1 MKPGQQPVIILRPKK
16 HAGHGHHGGA
26 WKVAYADF
34 VTAMMCFFMVMWLVN
49 QDPAVR
55 KAIAVYFREPG
66 LLNHEF
72 SNSVISGGRPGI
84 EPGQAPNP
92 VPHTETDVIR
102 AERDLLAGA
111 AKRIKEELTQTPEFA
126 ELREQVEFTITAE
139 GLRIEL
145 VDREGS
151 SFFASGRTELLGESE
166 RILTVI
172 ARDVSELKND
182 IVVEGHTDSDPYIDG
197 RRYGNWEL
205 SAERSNAA
213 RRVMERTLRE
223 GQLRAVRGFAATQPH
238 VPENPRDPRN
248 RRVSVVV
255 RSQSAA
261 ALEQAV
267 RDGHTEG
274 LGSAGSGKGTDSP
287 R

>member
-1 MKPGQQPVIILRPKK
+1 MKPGQQPIIILRPRKVV
-16 HAGHGHHGGA
+16 GHGHHGGA

-66 LLNHEF
+66 VLNNEF
-72 SNSVISGGRPGI
+72 SNSVMAGGAPGI
-84 EPGQAPNP
+84 EPGQASSP
-92 VPHTETDVIR
+92 VPQSEMDVIR

-111 AKRIKEELTQTPEFA
+111 AKRIKQELLQVPEFA

-151 SFFASGRTELLGESE
+151 SFFASGRTQLLGEASK
-166 RILTVI
+166 ILTVI
-172 ARDVSELKND
+172 AKEVIKLKND
-182 IVVEGHTDSDPYIDG
+182 VVVEGHTDSEPYQTG
-197 RRYGNWEL
+197 TGYGNWEL
-205 SAERSNAA
+205 SADRANAA
-213 RRVMERTLRE
+213 RQVIERNVAD
-223 GQLRAVRGFAATQPH
+223 GQIRAVRGFAATQPH
-238 VPENPRDPRN
+238 VPGNPRDPRN

-255 RSQSAA
+255 RSQNAA
-261 ALEQAV
+261 ALERAV
-267 RDGHTEG
+267 REGQSQG
-274 LGSAGSGKGTDSP
+274 LGSAGVGKP
-287 R
+287 MARR

>member
-16 HAGHGHHGGA
+16 VMGAGHHGGA

-66 LLNHEF
+66 VLNHEF
-72 SNSVISGGRPGI
+72 SKSVMSGGQPGL
-84 EPGQAPNP
+84 EPGQASRP
-92 VPHTETDVIR
+92 VPHTELDIIR

-111 AKRIKEELTQTPEFA
+111 AKRIKEELLQVPEFA

-151 SFFASGRTELLGESE
+151 SFFASGRTVLLGESE

-172 ARDVSELKND
+172 AKEVGKLEND
-182 IVVEGHTDSDPYIDG
+182 IVVEGHTDSEPYQNG

-205 SAERSNAA
+205 SADRANAA
-213 RRVMERTLRE
+213 RQVMQPTVAD
-223 GQLRAVRGFAATQPH
+223 GQIRAVRGFAATQPH
-238 VPENPRDPRN
+238 VPDNPRDPRN

-255 RSQSAA
+255 RSQNAA
-261 ALEQAV
+261 ALERAV
-267 RDGHTEG
+267 REGQAQG
-274 LGSAGSGKGTDSP
+274 LGSGGTGKAPIS